1 MGAYEMKEKDIK
13 EAVSEAKRF
22 VTRAAEWLALDNRYK
37 DITGTKEGGALR
49 RASMELTRA
58 LAKMRKY

>member
-1 MGAYEMKEKDIK
+1 MKEKDIK
-13 EAVSEAKRF
+13 KAVSGAKRF
-22 VTRAAEWLALDNRYK
+22 VTRATEWLALDNQYK
-37 DITGTKEGGALR
+37 DFVGTKEGGALR